1 MKSEQWQIHSF
12 VGAGFALLF
21 LLCGAAR
28 AFDTAPSVA
37 SAAYPPAGFVFVRDA
52 VPDAV
57 LDIRYAGTN
66 NFVGAKVD
74 GYEAPEAMLSVEAAA
89 ALRGSARALRAKVYA
104 LKIFAAYR
112 PAAAVRH
119 FVRWA
124 EDVDDTGNKAAFY
137 PGVDKTKLFELGYI
151 ARRSGHSRG
160 STVDL
165 TLVDLKTGQE
175 IDMGSS
181 FDRFEAISHHGA
193 SGITPA
199 QAANRAI
206 LLDAMEAHGFRRLE
220 EEWWHYA
227 LKNEPFPGGVF
238 DFPVAAPRAVDE
250 ATGLMLTAKA
260 GAAAR
265 VGVVSPEAVAS
276 RATVR
281 VYARENGAWTLRF
294 VTPAWLGRSGFRA
307 DKREGD
313 GGTPTG
319 VFGFTRAFGVADD
332 PGSTLPYTKVSAA
345 DVWVDDP
352 ASKYYNQWARTDFP
366 DADWKSAE
374 RLVNYGVAYKYALV
388 LDYNSAPVVSGKGS
402 AIFLHVASGRPT
414 AGCVAVPEAAMRFL
428 LGFVTPETRIV
439 LAP

>member
-1 MKSEQWQIHSF
+1 MKLAQWQIHS
-12 VGAGFALLF
+12 VVRAGFALLF

-28 AFDTAPSVA
+28 ALDATPSVA
-37 SAAYPPAGFVFVRDA
+37 SATYPPAGFVFVRDA
-52 VPDAV
+52 VPEAV
-57 LDIRYAGTN
+57 LDIRYAGTH
-66 NFVGAKVD
+66 NFVGTRID
-74 GYEAPEAMLSVEAAA
+74 GYEASEAVLSAEAAA
-89 ALRGSARALRAKVYA
+89 ALRDAARTLRGKGYA
-104 LKIFAAYR
+104 LKIFDAYR

-124 EDVDDTGNKAAFY
+124 EDVGDTRNKAAFY
-137 PGVDKTKLFELGYI
+137 PGVDKAKLFELGYI

-181 FDRFEAISHHGA
+181 FDRFDVISHHGA
-193 SGITPA
+193 AGITPP

-206 LLDAMEAHGFRRLE
+206 LRDAMEAHGFKRLK

-227 LKNEPFPGGVF
+227 LKNEPFSSDVF
-238 DFPVAAPRAVDE
+238 DFPVAAPRAADE
-250 ATGLMLTAKA
+250 ATALMLTARA
-260 GAAAR
+260 GAAPRAL
-265 VGVVSPEAVAS
+265 VVSPGAPAS

-281 VYARENGAWTLRF
+281 AYARENGAWTLRF
-294 VTPAWLGRSGFRA
+294 VTSAWLGRSGFRA

-313 GGTPTG
+313 GGTPRG
-319 VFGFTRAFGVADD
+319 VFGFTRAFGVAND

-366 DADWKSAE
+366 DADWKTAE
-374 RLVNYGVAYKYALV
+374 HLINYGVAYKYALV

-428 LGFVTPETRIV
+428 LGFVTPQTRIV